1 MINDTIPPDMAE
13 PVAAVRRF
21 SRFYTRQLGLLE
33 EGLLKSD
40 FSLTEVRVLYELATR
55 RELTATDLSRGLGI
69 DPGYLSRL
77 LKKFEDRELI
87 SRSTVP
93 GDARQAQLRLTEAG
107 REAFRPL
114 DSASRQQVLAMI
126 GHLPPIDRSR
136 LAQAMRTIEE
146 LMNEP
151 PPTPGAVILRPHA
164 LGDVGWITHRHGV
177 LYAQEYGW
185 DHTFEILVA
194 EILAGLAKSFDPTR
208 EGSWVAERDGAVVG
222 SVFVVRESDTVA
234 KLRLLYVEPTAR
246 GLGLGR
252 QLVNACITF
261 ARQKGYRKL
270 TLWTNDVLVPARRIY
285 QAAGFVLVS
294 AEPVHAFGQDMVS
307 EIWDM
312 AL

>member
-1 MINDTIPPDMAE
+1 MITQTIAPDMAE

-55 RELTATDLSRGLGI
+55 QELTATDLSRGLGI

-87 SRSTVP
+87 SRQTAP
-93 GDARQAQLRLTEAG
+93 GDARQSRLHLTEAG

-126 GHLPPIDRSR
+126 GHLPPTDRSR
-136 LAQAMRTIEE
+136 LTQAMQTIEA

-151 PPTPGAVILRPHA
+151 PPAPGSVILRPHA
-164 LGDVGWITHRHGV
+164 LGDVGWITYRHAV

-194 EILAGLAKSFDPTR
+194 EILAALAKSFDPVR
-208 EGSWVAERDGAVVG
+208 EGSWVAERDGAVIG
-222 SVFVVRESDTVA
+222 SVFLVRESDTVA

-246 GLGLGR
+246 GLGLGH
-252 QLVNACITF
+252 QLVNTCITF
-261 ARQKGYRKL
+261 AREKGYRKL

-307 EIWDM
+307 EIWDL